1 MALKATLFKVQL
13 VNYGARAADIWW
25 QQNRDKLARQSNLA
39 VMDIPAEQ
47 VQALAGLAERSM
59 DLQCTIDGGQAWVAS
74 ERSSVE
80 VTPPGVSARAVDR
93 RWCQAGFSGR
103 QCRHPSSRA

>member
-13 VNYGARAADIWW
+13 VNYGGRAADIWW
-25 QQNRDKLARQSNLA
+25 QQNGDKLARLSNLA

-47 VQALAGLAERSM
+47 VRALVGLVERSM

-74 ERSSVE
+74 ERASVE
-80 VTPPGVSARAVDR
+80 VTPAWRQRPG
-93 RWCQAGFSGR
+93 G
-103 QCRHPSSRA
+103 

>member
-1 MALKATLFKVQL
+1 
-13 VNYGARAADIWW
+13 
-25 QQNRDKLARQSNLA
+25 
-39 VMDIPAEQ
+39 MDIPAEQ

-80 VTPPGVSARAVDR
+80 VTPAWRQRPGR
-93 RWCQAGFSGR
+93 
-103 QCRHPSSRA
+103 

>member
-25 QQNRDKLARQSNLA
+25 QQNRDKLARQSNLS

-59 DLQCTIDGGQAWVAS
+59 DLQCTIDGGRRGSQASVPAS
-74 ERSSVE
+74 RLP
-80 VTPPGVSARAVDR
+80 PPGVSARAVDR